1 MKKLNKNEGILFWIT
16 GLSGSGKSSIGKKI
30 LKNINQKFGPTLL
43 LHGDNFRKI
52 FNIKGY
58 SKIERFENGRRYI
71 KFIKL
76 ITNQNINVILTVV
89 GLIKKLRKINKKNF
103 KNYIEIYI
111 KSDLNNIIKLN
122 KKKLYKKE
130 KTHILGID
138 IKPEF
143 PDNADIMVNNNFKKN
158 IKEISQEILRKIY
171 KKYYKQ
177 K

>member
-1 MKKLNKNEGILFWIT
+1 MKNLTKKEGILFWIT
-16 GLSGSGKSSIGKKI
+16 GLSGSGKSSIGKSI

-58 SKIERFENGRRYI
+58 SKIERFENGKSYI
-71 KFIKL
+71 KFVKL
-76 ITNQNINVILTVV
+76 ITDQNINVILTVV
-89 GLIKKLRKINKKNF
+89 GLIKKLRKINRKNF

-111 KSDLNNIIKLN
+111 KSDIKNIIRLN

-130 KTHILGID
+130 RYNILGLD

-143 PDNADIMVNNNFKKN
+143 PFKADIVINNNFKKN
-158 IKEISQEILRKIY
+158 IKELSNELFLKIY
-171 KKYYKQ
+171 RKYNKL